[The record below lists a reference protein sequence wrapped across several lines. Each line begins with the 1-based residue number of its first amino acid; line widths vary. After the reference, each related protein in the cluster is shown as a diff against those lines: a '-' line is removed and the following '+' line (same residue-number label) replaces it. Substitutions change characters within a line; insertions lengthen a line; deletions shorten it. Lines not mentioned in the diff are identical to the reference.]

1 MRPLFHSAISVFVLT
16 GLAGCSTWDTHAPRS
31 ESLLKPITLTD
42 DGMQLEVIS
51 VRFPLG
57 DPDFN
62 AELWNKIDEQQLPLA
77 VRRELAENGLR
88 SGVLYGELPPV
99 IAQKLAAAENR
110 LASVTEA
117 SARFERSA
125 PATRQTMQLHSGWR
139 GEILASGVY
148 AELPLMMLDNGRLA
162 GRTYPQAQGIIDAQ
176 VQALGD
182 HRIKLHL
189 TPQLQYGEARQQWVT
204 EDGVIR
210 PQTAKPKQAF
220 ERLAFDAAL
229 AQDQM
234 LLVTSL
240 PERPGTLG
248 NYFFTEEKD
257 GQPQQKLVVI
267 RLAESRYSDLFVP
280 SSKGDAKLTEKS
292 STIR

>member
-1 MRPLFHSAISVFVLT
+1 
-16 GLAGCSTWDTHAPRS
+16 
-31 ESLLKPITLTD
+31 
-42 DGMQLEVIS
+42 
-51 VRFPLG
+51 
-57 DPDFN
+57 
-62 AELWNKIDEQQLPLA
+62 
-77 VRRELAENGLR
+77 
-88 SGVLYGELPPV
+88 V

-110 LASVTEA
+110 PASVTEA

-139 GEILASGVY
+139 GEILASSIY

-220 ERLAFDAAL
+220 ERLTFDAAL

-240 PERPGTLG
+240 PDRPGTLG
-248 NYFFTEEKD
+248 NYFFTEEKN
-257 GQPQQKLVVI
+257 GQSQQKLVVI

-280 SSKGDAKLTEKS
+280 PSQGDAKLAAKS

>member
-1 MRPLFHSAISVFVLT
+1 MRPLFHSAIVLWVLS

-62 AELWNKIDEQQLPLA
+62 AELWNKVDEQQLPLA

-88 SGVLYGELPPV
+88 AGVLYGELPPV
-99 IAQKLAAAENR
+99 IAQKLSAAETR
-110 LASVTEA
+110 PASITEA

-220 ERLAFDAAL
+220 ERLTFDATL

-240 PERPGTLG
+240 PDRPGTLG
-248 NYFFTEEKD
+248 NYFFTEQKD
-257 GQPQQKLVVI
+257 GQSQQKLVVI

-280 SSKGDAKLTEKS
+280 PSKGDAKLAEKS
-292 STIR
+292 STMR